1 MKCLSIVKRLAVAAV
16 AAAALAGP
24 VTAAHALQF
33 GVGDAV
39 LVVYGNNNQY
49 VQDLG
54 SFSTLLSTGV
64 DIDLTSFMP
73 QLTGANTV
81 KYTIVGDTAAQMFF
95 GNSVAIGSWSSTNKN
110 QVVPIN
116 YTSALTNWAGQLF
129 ANSDA
134 RNIIPTADPLSFTS
148 FFGTTDTLASSI
160 PGARRG
166 SADMLS
172 LLYLLQRDIGTQNLA
187 QVGTAILNANN
198 HFVISAVPV
207 PAAVVLF
214 ATGVIG
220 LVGIAR
226 RRVLGL

>member
-1 MKCLSIVKRLAVAAV
+1 
-16 AAAALAGP
+16 
-24 VTAAHALQF
+24 
-33 GVGDAV
+33 
-39 LVVYGNNNQY
+39 
-49 VQDLG
+49 
-54 SFSTLLSTGV
+54 
-64 DIDLTSFMP
+64 
-73 QLTGANTV
+73 
-81 KYTIVGDTAAQMFF
+81 MFF

-116 YTSALTNWAGQLF
+116 FTSALTNWAGQLS

-134 RNIIPTADPLSFTS
+134 RNLIPTADALSFTS
-148 FFGTTDTLASSI
+148 FFGTTDTLASSLS
-160 PGARRG
+160 GRRG
-166 SADMLS
+166 SADMAS